1 MFPLLID
8 ETKNLWEL
16 YRFDEDVLSIGKDFD
31 VIRVNDNKLIAHID
45 EKVVN
50 VGGKYVI
57 KVYDQKAWENEP
69 LKNVILLFA
78 MALKFLDPIKN
89 KLKRTKK
96 MLSDGAITLDISAQE
111 EKLYRNPRAL
121 KR

>member
-1 MFPLLID
+1 M
-8 ETKNLWEL
+8 
-16 YRFDEDVLSIGKDFD
+16 
-31 VIRVNDNKLIAHID
+31 IAHID

-57 KVYDQKAWENEP
+57 KVYDQKAWENEQ
-69 LKNVILLFA
+69 LKNVLVLFA
-78 MALKFLDPIKN
+78 MVLKFLDPIKN

-96 MLSDGAITLDISAQE
+96 MLSDGTITLDINAQE